1 MAKRE
6 WGAKHT
12 CMGCG
17 VKFYDL
23 HRRPAACP
31 KCGTEV
37 EFETVRPIRRRP
49 PAQPEPPQP
58 EPSPSANTAPV
69 VEAAIDETA
78 DDNADD
84 VIDAI
89 VDDDGDLA
97 GGIDDKEAAQP
108 DP

>member
-23 HRRPAACP
+23 HRRPIKCP
-31 KCGTEV
+31 KCGTKIEV
-37 EFETVRPIRRRP
+37 ETARPNRRRP

-58 EPSPSANTAPV
+58 ASPDTVIEVA
-69 VEAAIDETA
+69 A
-78 DDNADD
+78 DDTDD
-84 VIDAI
+84 DTDEVIDDI
-89 VDDDGDLA
+89 DDDDDDGLVD
-97 GGIDDKEAAQP
+97 GIDDAKPTQP
-108 DP
+108 EP